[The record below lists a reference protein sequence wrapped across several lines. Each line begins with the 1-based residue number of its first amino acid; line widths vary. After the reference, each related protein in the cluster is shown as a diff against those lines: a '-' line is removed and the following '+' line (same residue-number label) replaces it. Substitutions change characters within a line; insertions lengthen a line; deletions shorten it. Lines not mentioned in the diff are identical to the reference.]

1 MVVIDHSICLGIGAE
16 PDMHRQVIH
25 GELKDRKQFIRTASV
40 IHWPLLRLKSLLY
53 DQNALTATW
62 CNRKQLL
69 RGG

>member
-1 MVVIDHSICLGIGAE
+1 MALIDHSIGFGIGAE
-16 PDMHRQVIH
+16 PDMNWKVIH

-53 DQNALTATW
+53 DQSALMATP